1 MKSKRS
7 LLVTGLFLEAITLC
21 LILSFS
27 VINIATTA
35 TLLIFNLFFLS
46 LTIHLN
52 ITLDRKLGILALGN
66 IIGLL
71 WNIAL
76 HHFAIA
82 GSNFF
87 GETFNVFY
95 AISYPF
101 LNFMWVVFFWSLSL
115 AVLPKPKSTQTEVN
129 P

>member
-7 LLVTGLFLEAITLC
+7 LLVIGLFLEAIALC

-46 LTIHLN
+46 LTIYLN
-52 ITLDRKLGILALGN
+52 ITLDRKLGLLALGN
-66 IIGLL
+66 IIGLF

-76 HHFAIA
+76 HYFAIA
-82 GSNFF
+82 GGAFF
-87 GETFNVFY
+87 GEPFNVFY

-101 LNFMWVVFFWSLSL
+101 LNFMWVVSCWSLSL
-115 AVLPKPKSTQTEVN
+115 AVLPKPKDTQAEVK

>member
-27 VINIATTA
+27 VINIAATA
-35 TLLIFNLFFLS
+35 TLLIFNVLFLS
-46 LTIHLN
+46 LTIQLN

-82 GSNFF
+82 GNTFF

-101 LNFMWVVFFWSLSL
+101 LNFMWVIFFWSLSL
-115 AVLPKPKSTQTEVN
+115 TVLPKPKSTQTEVK

>member
-7 LLVTGLFLEAITLC
+7 LLVTGLFLEAIALC

-27 VINIATTA
+27 VINIAATA
-35 TLLIFNLFFLS
+35 TLLIFNVLFLS
-46 LTIHLN
+46 LIIQLN
-52 ITLDRKLGILALGN
+52 ITVDRKLGILAAGN
-66 IIGLL
+66 ISGLL

-82 GSNFF
+82 GSTFF

-101 LNFMWVVFFWSLSL
+101 LNFMWVVFFWSLS
-115 AVLPKPKSTQTEVN
+115 ARAKPKITQAEVK